1 MTAQRYTL
9 EFAPKAIRSL
19 GKLDRPIAERIRA
32 AAEALR
38 DEPRPPGA
46 RMLTGMHG
54 VWRIRVAKDYRI
66 VYTLDDDK
74 LVILVVDAGHRREI
88 YR

>member
-1 MTAQRYTL
+1 MSVPRYAL

-19 GKLDRPIAERIRA
+19 GKLDRPIAKRIKV
-32 AAEALR
+32 AAEELR
-38 DEPRPPGA
+38 NDPRPPGA

-54 VWRIRVAKDYRI
+54 VLRVRVAKDYRI
-66 VYTLDDDK
+66 LYTIDDDR

>member
-1 MTAQRYTL
+1 VTGPRYGL
-9 EFAPKAIRSL
+9 EFAPKALRSMR
-19 GKLDRPIAERIRA
+19 KLDRPTIERIRA

-38 DEPRPPGA
+38 DDPRPTGA

-54 VWRIRVAKDYRI
+54 VWRVRVAKDYRI
-66 VYTLDDDK
+66 TYTINDDR
-74 LVILVVDAGHRREI
+74 LVVLVVDAGHRREI

>member
-1 MTAQRYTL
+1 VTAQRYAL
-9 EFAPKAIRSL
+9 EFAPKAVRSL

-38 DEPRPPGA
+38 DDPRPPGA

-66 VYTLDDDK
+66 VYTLDDDQ